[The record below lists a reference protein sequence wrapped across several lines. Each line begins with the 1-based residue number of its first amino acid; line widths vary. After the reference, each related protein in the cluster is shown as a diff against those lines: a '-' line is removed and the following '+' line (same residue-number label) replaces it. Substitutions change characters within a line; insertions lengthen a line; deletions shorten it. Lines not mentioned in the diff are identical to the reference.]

1 MRHAQQ
7 SAEQKVMWLP
17 NLAESQFRPQI
28 VAALRSI
35 IQQLENTESTR
46 HLPQTVYDLPTQERY
61 RRAS

>member
-7 SAEQKVMWLP
+7 SAEQEVMWLP
-17 NLAESQFRPQI
+17 NLAESQFRPQ
-28 VAALRSI
+28 VAAALRSI
-35 IQQLENTESTR
+35 IQQLENTESAR